1 MFDLRLLMIQKVYFK
16 SKYLLCGVLSVPRAA
31 DNRIVILCHAGGN
44 SNKESRITLDLE
56 KKFRKIGI
64 STFRFDFTGHGES
77 EGKKDFSILQGVED
91 IFSAMNFLKTKGY
104 RYFVL
109 LGGSRGA
116 ACALRATIRRK
127 NVKCLVL
134 ISPASKYESF
144 HERLAIAKSCRVPTL
159 IIQGDM
165 DKSVPLEKSRE
176 LCAVIPQCTLK
187 IVKGANHRYTVS
199 HTHQKRMSLAMRF
212 IKKYF

>member
-1 MFDLRLLMIQKVYFK
+1 MQKLYFK
-16 SKYLLCGVLSVPRAA
+16 SKFLLCGVLNAPHAA
-31 DNRIVILCHAGGN
+31 DNRIILLCHAGGN
-44 SNKESRITLDLE
+44 SNKESRITFDLE

-77 EGKKDFSILQGVED
+77 GGKKDFTIQQGVED
-91 IFSAMNFLKTKGY
+91 IFSAVGFLKTKGY
-104 RYFVL
+104 KYFVF

-116 ACALRATIRRK
+116 ACALRAAVRCK

-144 HERLAIAKSCRVPTL
+144 RERLAIARKCRIPTL
-159 IIQGDM
+159 VIQGDK
-165 DKSVPLEKSRE
+165 DESVSLEKSRE
-176 LCAVIPQCTLK
+176 LCAAIPQCVLK
-187 IVKGANHRYTVS
+187 VVKGADHRYTVS
-199 HTHQKRMSLAMRF
+199 GTHQKRMSLAIRF